1 MKANEAPKKIY
12 IDVSLDSAWGMMER
26 SYDNEVEYIRTDAFI
41 DKAKKWFE
49 QQPETYDANGIRCYG
64 MESFEDFRNYIK
76 GE

>member
-41 DKAKKWFE
+41 DKAKNGLSSNQKLMMPMVSGAMAWKVLKTL
-49 QQPETYDANGIRCYG
+49 ETI
-64 MESFEDFRNYIK
+64 
-76 GE
+76 